1 MSRPR
6 VLCVDDEPNVLEG
19 LQRNLRK
26 KFDVVTATNGEAAL
40 ALLDAGD
47 AFEVVVSD
55 MRMPTMN
62 GAVLLS
68 RFRERAPDT
77 VRLLLTGYAE
87 VDAAIA
93 AVNEGQLFR
102 FLTKPCA
109 PDVLIPAIEAASAQ
123 HRLVTA
129 ERVLLEQT
137 LVGSIRAMTEALS
150 LSRPEVFVGQARQH
164 ERARKL
170 AEHMKV
176 ADAWHVEVSSMLASV
191 GYVVLPADVVA
202 KIHAGAPLDPAERD
216 MAKRLP
222 QIAERVLAHIPRL
235 EIVRAVLRHHSPDPA
250 STADDGSDPP
260 LGAVILNVLRD
271 LAVAEARTG
280 DTARAIQEVKAR
292 TDRYP
297 PALLEAMEVVCEP
310 SLQELRRLR
319 VVELRAGMVF
329 AADVKATT
337 GLLLVGRGQRATEAL
352 LERLRNFAH
361 RVGIVEPVLCEME
374 IER

>member
-1 MSRPR
+1 MNRPR
-6 VLCVDDEPNVLEG
+6 ILCVDDEPNVLEG

-26 KFDVVTATNGEAAL
+26 KFEVTTATSGDAAL
-40 ALLDAGD
+40 ALVEAGSL
-47 AFEVVVSD
+47 FEVVVSD
-55 MRMPTMN
+55 MRMPAMN

-93 AVNEGQLFR
+93 AVNQGQLFR
-102 FLTKPCA
+102 FLTKPC
-109 PDVLIPAIEAASAQ
+109 PPEVLIPAIEAAVAQ
-123 HRLVTA
+123 YRLVTA

-137 LVGSIRAMTEALS
+137 LVGSIRAMTEALA

-164 ERARKL
+164 ERARRL
-170 AEHMKV
+170 AEHLKIP
-176 ADAWHVEVSSMLASV
+176 DAWHVEVSSMLASV
-191 GYVVLPADVVA
+191 GYVVLPPDVVA
-202 KIHAGAPLDPAERD
+202 KVHAGVLLDPSERD
-216 MAKRLP
+216 MVKRVP

-235 EIVRAVLRHHSPDPA
+235 EAVGNVLKHHAPDGLP
-250 STADDGSDPP
+250 SADANPP
-260 LGAVILNVLRD
+260 IGATILNVLRD

-280 DTARAIQEVKAR
+280 DTTAAVKEVKAR
-292 TDRYP
+292 TDRYAP
-297 PALLEAMEVVCEP
+297 SVLEAMEAVCEP

-319 VVELRAGMVF
+319 VTELRAGMIF

-352 LERLRNFAH
+352 LERLRNFAM
-361 RVGIVEPVLCEME
+361 RVGIVEPLLCEMDAE
-374 IER
+374 NR